1 MPRKL
6 PRTTAWL
13 VSALLGFTVPLGAA
27 RAQGL
32 ASPGSG
38 PVTDVTVD
46 IWPEPGAPPRRY
58 TLQCDPPRGTVGDPA
73 AACARIDALIA
84 PLTRARPAAPA
95 PPPPPAVPEPLPP
108 PLPPIR
114 DGNALCT
121 QIYGG
126 PAVAMIR
133 GLIGGVPAGGGPMA
147 RRDGCE
153 ISGYDRNMELLG
165 IP

>member
-1 MPRKL
+1 
-6 PRTTAWL
+6 
-13 VSALLGFTVPLGAA
+13 
-27 RAQGL
+27 
-32 ASPGSG
+32 
-38 PVTDVTVD
+38 
-46 IWPEPGAPPRRY
+46 
-58 TLQCDPPRGTVGDPA
+58 
-73 AACARIDALIA
+73 
-84 PLTRARPAAPA
+84 
-95 PPPPPAVPEPLPP
+95 VPEPLPP